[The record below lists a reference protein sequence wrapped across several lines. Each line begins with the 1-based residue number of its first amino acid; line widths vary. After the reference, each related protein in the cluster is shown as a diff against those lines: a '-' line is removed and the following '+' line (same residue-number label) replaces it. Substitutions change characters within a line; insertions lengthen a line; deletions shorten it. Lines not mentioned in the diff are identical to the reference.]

1 MFNKMT
7 LSDLKIYLL
16 NSIALVVSFSEIEA
30 VLKIILL
37 LGAEVGGKPK
47 TETSKGS
54 SHMYGLAADIRC
66 TNSTDRFHLI
76 FLLQETGFQRIGVAD
91 TFIHIDLDFDKSQ
104 QVMWT
109 Y

>member
-37 LGAEVGGKPK
+37 LGSIVYTA
-47 TETSKGS
+47 
-54 SHMYGLAADIRC
+54 
-66 TNSTDRFHLI
+66 
-76 FLLQETGFQRIGVAD
+76 QRIYANYKENKLITLLIMNLILLTCLEVAR
-91 TFIHIDLDFDKSQ
+91 
-104 QVMWT
+104 
-109 Y
+109 